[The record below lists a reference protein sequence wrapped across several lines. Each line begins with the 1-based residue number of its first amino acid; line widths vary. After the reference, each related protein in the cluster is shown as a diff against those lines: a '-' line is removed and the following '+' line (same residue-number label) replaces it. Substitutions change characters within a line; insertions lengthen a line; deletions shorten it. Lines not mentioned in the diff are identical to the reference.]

1 MGTEAEMREREIAHF
16 KTESAQES
24 AQQFREVRNEMS
36 WHFQNKSANQSANL
50 KVKVPTESANR
61 EATDIDDLWLSVRE
75 VANILGQKRQSV
87 QKACKQNKYKTRKVK
102 KLGGTAYQI
111 ALSSLPAQA
120 QVAWVQQNPEIAKTL
135 PEYIKNKLLPQ
146 AQWEITRLTAPVESV
161 GLEVLTK
168 ESLKNKVAKKVE
180 AIQKALTCPPG
191 MKKSVW
197 IREVAEEFGISHKT
211 LYRDLKIYREKGLCG
226 LVKPRE
232 KKGPVVWDKEALD
245 FMTGVYLKSV
255 RECGQVSKRRAYQAV
270 IAEAEKKEWRIG
282 SESSAFFYLQR
293 LNPLLEKYARGGRR
307 TLDNVFYIMRE
318 YKDLAPFEV
327 NVGDQHRFDFWVR
340 DAETGNIFRPECY
353 LWLDLRTRLIYGLSI
368 ARHYD
373 RYLMGHA
380 IRMGMMRWGMFQSCY
395 TDNGKPEISEY
406 VNTIINDIT
415 AWGSQVKDIAELYKT
430 DEGYVIEGPD
440 GEPIESVSSPQMW
453 HRRARAYNAKAK
465 PIERFFR
472 SFEGILRDLGTPG
485 LVRGLKGVAEEKAFA
500 DKRLKHL
507 IETNQLFTFEE
518 FLINVF
524 KAVGIY
530 NQRRHAALHRSPIE
544 ELWRAVKKEGF
555 VPRYLSEA
563 EVDFVLLA
571 RTSRKVQRGRILL
584 NHIWYQGEALS
595 NNNLE
600 AGLWHL
606 PDKTEVEIRYDPFDW
621 AKVIAVFPDGSIR
634 RLEPVPVSSM
644 KDRQKTSELMA
655 WKRQMMQA
663 VTEHYRRLTRPVPG
677 IIEYSKR
684 TRQAKAAAR
693 QAKQISQIDFEQI
706 KRDAERMVKES
717 LEDKKVVPIV
727 SKRRVFKDEWE
738 YYRWCLDMELAGKR
752 LTAKDRAFM
761 AQYEAKMDEDERQYW
776 NIHRRVYGQEKQFKK
791 GG

>member
-1 MGTEAEMREREIAHF
+1 MLFKEGLGNMGTEAEMMEREIGDIWLHLID
-16 KTESAQES
+16 
-24 AQQFREVRNEMS
+24 V
-36 WHFQNKSANQSANL
+36 ANL
-50 KVKVPTESANR
+50 
-61 EATDIDDLWLSVRE
+61 
-75 VANILGQKRQSV
+75 LGVTLRAI
-87 QKACKQNKYKTRKVK
+87 QKACKQGKYKTERVK
-102 KLGGTAYQI
+102 SCGQKGFTYQI
-111 ALSSLPAQA
+111 ALSSLPPEA
-120 QVAWVQQNPEIAKTL
+120 QVVWVNQNPKKARTL
-135 PEYIKNKLLPQ
+135 PEYIRNRLSSQ
-146 AQWEITRLTAPVESV
+146 AQWEITRLMSPKESV
-161 GLEVLTK
+161 GLEMFIKENLKKRLATK
-168 ESLKNKVAKKVE
+168 IK
-180 AIQKALTCPPG
+180 AIQKALSSPAGT
-191 MKKSVW
+191 KKSEW
-197 IREVAEEFGISHKT
+197 IRQVASEFGISHKT
-211 LYRDLKIYREKGLCG
+211 LYRDLKIYREKGLAG
-226 LVKPRE
+226 LVNPRE
-232 KKGPVVWDKEALD
+232 KKGLVAWDKEAIE
-245 FMTGVYLKSV
+245 FMQGVYLKAV

-270 IAEAEKKEWRIG
+270 IAEAEKKGWRIG
-282 SESSAFFYLQR
+282 SESSAFAYLR
-293 LNPLLEKYARGGRR
+293 SLNPLLAKYACAGRR
-307 TLDNVFYIMRE
+307 ALDNVFYIMRE

-472 SFEGILRDLGTPG
+472 SFEVFLRDLGTPG
-485 LVRGLKGVAEEKAFA
+485 LVRGLKGVAEEKALA

-507 IETNQLFTFEE
+507 IETNQLLTFEE

-524 KAVGIY
+524 KAVEIY
-530 NQRRHAALHRSPIE
+530 NQRRHAALRRSPIE

-584 NHIWYQGEALS
+584 NHTWYQGEALS

-606 PDKTEVEIRYDPFDW
+606 PDKTEVEIRYDPFDP
-621 AKVIAVFPDGSIR
+621 AKVIAVLPDESVR

-644 KDRQKTSELMA
+644 RNRKKTSELMA
-655 WKRQMMQA
+655 WKRQMIQA
-663 VTEHYRRLTRPVPG
+663 VTEHYRRLTRPVSG
-677 IIEYSKR
+677 IVEYSKR

-717 LEDKKVVPIV
+717 LEDKKVVPMV
-727 SKRRVFKDEWE
+727 SKRPVFKDEWE

-776 NIHRRVYGQEKQFKK
+776 NIHRRVYGQEKHRERKEV
-791 GG
+791 GRC